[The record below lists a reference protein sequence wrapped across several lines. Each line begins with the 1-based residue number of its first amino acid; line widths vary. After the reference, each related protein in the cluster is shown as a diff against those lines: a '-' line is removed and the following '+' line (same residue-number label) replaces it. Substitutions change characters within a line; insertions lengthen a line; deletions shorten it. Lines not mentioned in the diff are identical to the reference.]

1 MKLPVRAEYHQHYPT
16 CVLRDASD
24 RIVATFERIEDAREA
39 EDALNHT
46 TDAEENF
53 NTELAVLEDKIEA
66 LEEVCDDYEQRS
78 VRIRGED

>member
-39 EDALNHT
+39 EDALNQTVEVHRHMAGQIST
-46 TDAEENF
+46 
-53 NTELAVLEDKIEA
+53 LEAKIADLEA
-66 LEEVCDDYEQRS
+66 RATQPAHYWS
-78 VRIRGED
+78 T